1 MPIRKVKQHSER
13 GSIKDLSTRVEE
25 EAIEHNLRPSDVRLQ
40 KLIGFAQENGDKNLQ
55 QALGFITT
63 DYIHDKNALPLSVY
77 RIRKIVA
84 DIKAVSASKIDN
96 LQHQFEGCFTDEV
109 SPEAKAFWS
118 IKKRIK
124 TASKKSSIFRR
135 VG

>member
-25 EAIEHNLRPSDVRLQ
+25 ETFERNLSPSEIRLQ
-40 KLIGFAQENGDKNLQ
+40 KLVGFAQTTKDKDLQ
-55 QALGFITT
+55 HALGFITT

-84 DIKAVSASKIDN
+84 DIKAVSADKIDN
-96 LQHQFEGCFTDEV
+96 LQNQFAGCFTDEL
-109 SPEAKAFWS
+109 SPEAKAYWS
-118 IKKRIK
+118 RKKIVK
-124 TASKKSSIFRR
+124 SASKRPSIFRR